1 MFSWLFRLVAFQLMS
16 ERCNKCRGSRRA
28 ENNTWCLGCLSW
40 ESLEKELTGSWHG
53 PAGLRVIAE
62 NLVLGTAREVRA
74 LRAFGAGLG
83 LASGGSAGSS
93 SGGLRAPGIKEELPE
108 GATPKKKPPGGD
120 KEASEEYEYEESEE
134 EEPQEKDQVAR
145 PVSPAPVD
153 TRSTLPRRS
162 RVPESEVSTRREEES
177 RGHLESS
184 HKKRSRSRRR
194 REESKDKRRE
204 EDPERKKDRRDPGE
218 REPDRRERPE

>member
-1 MFSWLFRLVAFQLMS
+1 M
-16 ERCNKCRGSRRA
+16 
-28 ENNTWCLGCLSW
+28 
-40 ESLEKELTGSWHG
+40 
-53 PAGLRVIAE
+53 IAE

-74 LRAFGAGLG
+74 LRALGAGLG

-93 SGGLRAPGIKEELPE
+93 SGGLRAPGVKEELPE

-120 KEASEEYEYEESEE
+120 KEASEEYEYEESAE
-134 EEPQEKDQVAR
+134 EEPPEKDQIAR

-153 TRSTLPRRS
+153 TRPTLPRRS

-204 EDPERKKDRRDPGE
+204 KDPERKKDRRDPGE
-218 REPDRRERPE
+218 REPDRRERPEEEKKKKRRKGKRGGKKHKRLHRLEADPYRAIHRSLDKNVLDNRERLDRHPLP